1 MNLQLSKKQTPSLQK
16 NWIPWFA
23 NPLLL
28 MRRWIDLEE
37 KHWIEWKSSL
47 FCCCCF
53 FFSFLNFL
61 RGKEKK
67 RRCAGKGT
75 FCLCVFEC
83 ARSQEVH
90 FFIARFISRKSS
102 GINDRP
108 EPGTGI
114 FVQNS
119 WYFPPSIACD
129 LLLSVECW
137 LDPFPT
143 IIRIIINLMKRKGFW
158 RTMKSQYKA

>member
-1 MNLQLSKKQTPSLQK
+1 MESEEMNLQLSKKQTPSLQK

-67 RRCAGKGT
+67 KEVCRKG
-75 FCLCVFEC
+75 
-83 ARSQEVH
+83 
-90 FFIARFISRKSS
+90 
-102 GINDRP
+102 N
-108 EPGTGI
+108 
-114 FVQNS
+114 
-119 WYFPPSIACD
+119 
-129 LLLSVECW
+129 LLSVCVRVCKIPGSSLFHCKVHLKEEQWHQWPARARNRDICSKFLVFPSLHCLRFAAECW
-137 LDPFPT
+137 VLIGSFSYDYQ
-143 IIRIIINLMKRKGFW
+143 NHH
-158 RTMKSQYKA
+158 